1 MTSPKVAIIGASSKS
16 AILLN
21 KLLKSKN
28 LQVLTFSSTPKN
40 GVDLTYDLNS
50 PSHNVF
56 TSEFDV
62 AVYFSWSTDRSL
74 KSQAQSSSAA
84 TRFAYE
90 ARDKGIKVIFI
101 SSLAALPAY
110 IKSDYGFY
118 KCESEIVMRNLGHS
132 IIRPA
137 TVVSEHDTDFSSSL
151 EQLSR
156 LRGLSRLMAIF
167 SKKLFVPIV
176 DADNLSKTIF
186 EMILDPQQSELNLIQ
201 SVENF
206 ETIAKIPLVSFRLPI
221 SWTFIS
227 RIKNRGQIL
236 DRLLTL
242 ITVSEW
248 TNESQIRS

>member
-1 MTSPKVAIIGASSKS
+1 
-16 AILLN
+16 
-21 KLLKSKN
+21 
-28 LQVLTFSSTPKN
+28 
-40 GVDLTYDLNS
+40 
-50 PSHNVF
+50 
-56 TSEFDV
+56 
-62 AVYFSWSTDRSL
+62 
-74 KSQAQSSSAA
+74 
-84 TRFAYE
+84 
-90 ARDKGIKVIFI
+90 
-101 SSLAALPAY
+101 
-110 IKSDYGFY
+110 
-118 KCESEIVMRNLGHS
+118 MRNLGHS

>member
-1 MTSPKVAIIGASSKS
+1 
-16 AILLN
+16 
-21 KLLKSKN
+21 
-28 LQVLTFSSTPKN
+28 
-40 GVDLTYDLNS
+40 
-50 PSHNVF
+50 
-56 TSEFDV
+56 
-62 AVYFSWSTDRSL
+62 
-74 KSQAQSSSAA
+74 
-84 TRFAYE
+84 
-90 ARDKGIKVIFI
+90 
-101 SSLAALPAY
+101 
-110 IKSDYGFY
+110 
-118 KCESEIVMRNLGHS
+118 
-132 IIRPA
+132 
-137 TVVSEHDTDFSSSL
+137 
-151 EQLSR
+151 
-156 LRGLSRLMAIF
+156 MAIF

>member
-16 AILLN
+16 AIHLTN
-21 KLLKSKN
+21 LLKSSN
-28 LQVLTFSSTPKN
+28 LQVLTFSSTPKI
-40 GVDLTYDLNS
+40 GMDLTYDLNS

-62 AVYFSWSTDRSL
+62 AVYFSWLTDRSL
-74 KSQAQSSSAA
+74 KSQEQSFSAA
-84 TRFAYE
+84 TKFAYD

-110 IKSDYGFY
+110 IKSYYGFY
-118 KCESEIVMRNLGHS
+118 KCESEIVMKNQGHS

-137 TVVSEHDTDFSSSL
+137 TVVSEHDRGFSSSV

-156 LRGLSRLMAIF
+156 LHGYSRVMAIF
-167 SKKLFVPIV
+167 SKKLYVPIV
-176 DADNLSKTIF
+176 DADYLSKAIF
-186 EMILDPQQSELNLIQ
+186 QMILNPQQSELNLIE

-206 ETIAKIPLVSFRLPI
+206 ETIAEIPLVSFRLPI

-248 TNESQIRS
+248 INENQIRT